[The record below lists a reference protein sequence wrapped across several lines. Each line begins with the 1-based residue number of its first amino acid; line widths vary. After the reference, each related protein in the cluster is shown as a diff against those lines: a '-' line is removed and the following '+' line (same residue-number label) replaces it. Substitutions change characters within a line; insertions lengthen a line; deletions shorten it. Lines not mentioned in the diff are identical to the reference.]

1 MKKSDEQANWSS
13 LNISKAKKTDG
24 LVIIDLEL
32 LHLSLAIPWG
42 GETPGKYSFVQ
53 GLTGINFTLEVG
65 EIRLVYHTTGKTRT
79 FV

>member
-42 GETPGKYSFVQ
+42 GGGGTPGKYNFVR
-53 GLTGINFTLEVG
+53 GLTGIAGF
-65 EIRLVYHTTGKTRT
+65 EILILPWR
-79 FV
+79 

>member
-32 LHLSLAIPWG
+32 LHLSLAIPCG
-42 GETPGKYSFVQ
+42 GGGTPGKYNFVW
-53 GLTGINFTLEVG
+53 GLTGIAGF
-65 EIRLVYHTTGKTRT
+65 EILILPWR
-79 FV
+79 